1 MLQPGDTFDRYLIE
15 AFLGEGGMG
24 SVYRAL
30 DSKLQR
36 RVALKIIRVG
46 ERVDDEAR
54 ARLIREARAVAALN
68 HPNVVVVHDVGE
80 HEGVPFI
87 AMELVRGRSLRAY
100 IGDETVPVRQRLRWL
115 LDVARALDAAHRA
128 GLVHRDVK
136 PDNVMV
142 GEDGTVK
149 VLDFGIA
156 RSARGAVDA
165 NATTAAA
172 LASITAE
179 GVAIGTPRYMPP
191 EQLRGGEVDARADQF
206 AWGVMAYEV
215 LGGTTPWS
223 EARDAVALAA
233 AVVGEPARP
242 LRSHTTS
249 VDEATETIVMRA
261 IERSATERWSTM
273 REIIDLL
280 EGAPLPRRPATM
292 PTAAPASPGPR
303 SRVAIGGLVVLAL
316 GAAVLGLRRARP
328 SSPVV
333 APAAS
338 PSPTPGWSRVTDHP
352 APASTQKE
360 AVAAFAGGLRAARD
374 ANWSGAIQ
382 GFTRAAEFDPAMAE
396 AAVYL
401 VAYSAFGGVS
411 ESRLRA
417 LYQRAFNL
425 RDKLIERDRAFLLA
439 FEPKVMRDPPDLVE
453 AAKRFVDLTRAH
465 PTDAELHE
473 FAAYFHS
480 LRGDDAAALTLATK
494 AVEIDAE
501 YGDAHQA
508 QARLLARLGR
518 RDEALAALA
527 RCTAISPSSADCHA
541 DRARL
546 FEVAGECKGAE
557 EAARKGLAWAPGHR
571 ALLAIRAGAVI
582 ALLQGKEAV
591 DEVLTA
597 KWNGAE
603 ESLRPSAKALDEARL
618 AAIEGDLGKAHS
630 LALDA
635 ERLAAADGSASSH
648 AAPLLTAIQLDHEL
662 GRDDEAAQHATSY
675 LSRRGGW
682 ASMPLFEPV
691 GAMLHAQ
698 LRGGALDP
706 QKHDVLRKQLL
717 PQVAGDP
724 GIAWAMTFAPSAL
737 ASKAQAT
744 TALGEVPTGG
754 LPRELPFFPTGG
766 LEIAMIELGA
776 GHFASAVPR
785 LRAHGKACSVFR
797 DPVSFVRSSLLLGR
811 ALEGLGDKDGAC
823 AAYQTVLRH
832 WVAPRPRSTTVE
844 EAKRRVAAL
853 LCAGS

>member
-30 DSKLQR
+30 DNKLHR
-36 RVALKIIRVG
+36 RVALKIIRLG

-128 GLVHRDVK
+128 GLVHRDIK

-156 RSARGAVDA
+156 RSTRGTVDA
-165 NATTAAA
+165 HATTAAA

-179 GVAIGTPRYMPP
+179 GVAIGTPSYMSP

-206 AWGVMAYEV
+206 AWGVMAYEMLV
-215 LGGTTPWS
+215 GSTPWS
-223 EARDAVALAA
+223 GARDAVALAA

-242 LRSHTTS
+242 LRSRTTG

-273 REIIDLL
+273 REIIELL
-280 EGAPLPRRPATM
+280 EGAPIPRRPVA
-292 PTAAPASPGPR
+292 AAPSPRPR
-303 SRVAIGGLVVLAL
+303 GRVAIAGLAVLAL
-316 GAAVLGLRRARP
+316 GAGVLGLRRARQ
-328 SSPVV
+328 SAATT

-338 PSPTPGWSRVTDHP
+338 SSPVPGWTRITDHP
-352 APASTQKE
+352 APPSAQKE

-374 ANWSGAIQ
+374 ANGAGALQ

-411 ESRLRA
+411 ETRLRA

-425 RDKLIERDRAFLLA
+425 RDKLVERDRAFLLA
-439 FEPKVMRDPPDLVE
+439 LEPKVMRSPPDLVD
-453 AAKRFVDLTRAH
+453 AAKRFADLTRAY
-465 PTDAELHE
+465 PSDAELHD

-494 AVEIDAE
+494 AVDLDAE
-501 YGDAHQA
+501 YGDAHRT

-518 RDEALAALA
+518 RDEALASLA
-527 RCTAISPSSADCHA
+527 RCTAAAPGSADCHA

-546 FEVAGECKGAE
+546 FEVAGDCKGAE
-557 EAARKGLAWAPGHR
+557 EAARNGLKWAPGHR
-571 ALLAIRAGAVI
+571 GLLAIRAGAVV
-582 ALLQGKEAV
+582 ALLQGKDAV
-591 DEVLTA
+591 EQVLEA
-597 KWNGAE
+597 KWNGADE
-603 ESLRPSAKALDEARL
+603 ALRPSEKALDEARL
-618 AAIEGDLGKAHS
+618 AVIDGDFAKAHS
-630 LALDA
+630 LALEA
-635 ERLAAADGSASSH
+635 ERLAATDSSAMSH
-648 AAPLLTAIQLDHEL
+648 LFPLLTAIDIDHEL
-662 GRDDEAAQHATSY
+662 GRDDEAAKHATSY
-675 LSRRGGW
+675 LSRR
-682 ASMPLFEPV
+682 AAFTATPPLEPL

-698 LRGGALDP
+698 LLGGAIDP
-706 QKHDVLRKQLL
+706 AKHDALRKELL

-776 GHFASAVPR
+776 GHHASAVPR

-797 DPVSFVRSSLLLGR
+797 DPVQYVRSSLLLGR
-811 ALEGLGDKDGAC
+811 AFEGLGDKDGAC

-832 WVAPRPRSTTVE
+832 WVAPRPRSVTVE

-853 LCAGS
+853 ACPGS